1 MSALIGAL
9 RVSLSAETAQF
20 EAGMKRAQRTAQQT
34 ESSFKKSF
42 GGLGNV
48 VKAGL
53 AGAVS
58 GLSVGLLVQGAKAAL
73 DYAGSLGEVAQQLGV
88 TTRELQVFRFA
99 VQQNGGTVEQ
109 ADQALGKFAIAISK
123 ALAGSK
129 QATAAFGAM
138 GVSLNDLQNK
148 SKTEVL
154 GQIADQMKATGG
166 ASANAAAGV
175 AIFGRGFQKIIPVLD
190 QGSAGFNELAAAAD
204 ELGIVLSEEQI
215 QNADK
220 TADKLDAL
228 MTVLKAKIA
237 GEVADNTDSIFSF
250 IDALFELVRAAE
262 AAREAIVNFQRNYNL
277 PNLLF
282 KGAAFGKGVAGK
294 SVTTDLSSGGS
305 ALALAKKMGLKVAGT
320 GSGVSGGGSQFLAS
334 GGGGG
339 GRSKRGGGRDDTE
352 RKRQEALRAAFQ
364 FDQELLRAQQDVLR
378 AQQQLSTDYSE
389 RAALSIQMLNLE
401 QQSFQREMDYAVA
414 SGDLTKAQAAQ
425 LEAEFA
431 KTDELERQAVLA
443 EEETRR
449 REDYAMLDEKDFDIK
464 MDILEKQA
472 DLADTWQER
481 RAIEHKIL
489 DLAYEEERNRL
500 ERIVR
505 ESQDWAEIEA
515 ARRDLLAL
523 TKKQSL
529 DRQGVNRNT
538 MGPFESAQ
546 VQFGDLS
553 EEMENL
559 KVQGLMGLSDA
570 FATLITDTENWKQA
584 TISAIKSVI
593 AEFIRLQTMKFLMN
607 LAGSAMGAPGAG
619 SMMGGGMG
627 GMGMGSSAIGGMSS
641 LFGGVDPMFL
651 GGLTGF
657 ATGGGFTI
665 GGNRGVDQNVMS
677 LNGLPIAR
685 VSHGERVNIS
695 NDNGG
700 RAGGGMN
707 MTLNFS
713 GPVSKETMMQ
723 AGARVR
729 SAVASANRKGA

>member
-129 QATAAFGAM
+129 QATEAFAAM
-138 GVSLNDLQNK
+138 GVKLEDLRSK

-154 GQIADQMKATGG
+154 GQIADKMKETGG

-175 AIFGRGFQKIIPVLD
+175 AIFGRGFQKIVPVLD
-190 QGSAGFNELAAAAD
+190 QGSVGFSELAAAAD

-228 MTVLKAKIA
+228 MTVLKVKVA
-237 GEVADNTDSIFSF
+237 GDVADNADSILDFA
-250 IDALFELVRAAE
+250 DALFELVRAAE
-262 AAREAIVNFQRNYNL
+262 DARAALVRFQQNYNL
-277 PNLLF
+277 PNLIF
-282 KGAAFGKGVAGK
+282 KGDAFGKGVAGR
-294 SVTTDLSSGGS
+294 SVTTDLESGGT
-305 ALALAKKMGLKVAGT
+305 ALAIARKMGIKIAGQ
-320 GSGVSGGGSQFLAS
+320 GAGVSGGGSQFL

-339 GRSKRGGGRDDTE
+339 GGKAKRGGGRDDTE

-378 AQQQLSTDYSE
+378 AQQQLATDYSE
-389 RAALSIQMLNLE
+389 RAAISIELLNLE

-431 KTDELERQAVLA
+431 KTDALERQAVLA
-443 EEETRR
+443 DEETRR

-523 TKKQSL
+523 TKKQGL

-546 VQFGDLS
+546 LQFGDLS

-570 FATLITDTENWKQA
+570 FATLITDTENWKQT
-584 TISAIKSVI
+584 TISAIKSII

-607 LAGSAMGAPGAG
+607 LAGTAMGMPGAG

-695 NDNGG
+695 NDNS
-700 RAGGGMN
+700 RGGGNPVSISMS
-707 MTLNFS
+707 FS
-713 GPVSKETMMQ
+713 GPVSRETAAM
-723 AGARVR
+723 AARK
-729 SAVASANRKGA
+729 VASQIAITNKKGM